1 MKINV
6 FVLICR
12 TLGVLRPANWA
23 RLHGTFLRPGIL
35 ESLNKITV
43 GRFKAVHECF
53 RLHCVIVHGF
63 WLKTQQRCS
72 GSRARTSDFLFFYFF
87 LKRGFSGFCLQ
98 KRAFTVRPAWHTAF
112 YLYSSALPL
121 VAVGPHDVHN
131 RPGVCTPSKARHQL
145 QLPCRELT
153 CRHPL
158 TKRAVAS
165 QRLRRNT
172 PP

>member
-1 MKINV
+1 MCQRLETPSGDWCWLYFPKINV

-53 RLHCVIVHGF
+53 RLHCVILHGF

-72 GSRARTSDFLFFYFF
+72 GSPARASDLFFLTRILRF
-87 LKRGFSGFCLQ
+87 LPAEENCHSPACLLYCILFVQ
-98 KRAFTVRPAWHTAF
+98 LRTTACCCWTPWRAQSARRMHTIQST
-112 YLYSSALPL
+112 SSVTAALPWTNL
-121 VAVGPHDVHN
+121 
-131 RPGVCTPSKARHQL
+131 S
-145 QLPCRELT
+145 
-153 CRHPL
+153 
-158 TKRAVAS
+158 
-165 QRLRRNT
+165 
-172 PP
+172 PPAD

>member
-6 FVLICR
+6 FVLIC
-12 TLGVLRPANWA
+12 RPANWA

-43 GRFKAVHECF
+43 GRLKAVHECF
-53 RLHCVIVHGF
+53 RRHCVILHGF

-72 GSRARTSDFLFFYFF
+72 GSPARASYFF
-87 LKRGFSGFCLQ
+87 VFFCFKRGFSGFCQQ
-98 KRAFTVRPAWHTAF
+98 KRPFTVRPAWHTAF
-112 YLYSSALPL
+112 YLYRSALPL

-131 RPGVCTPSKARHQL
+131 RTGVCTPFKARHQL
-145 QLPCRELT
+145 LLPCRELT

>member
-1 MKINV
+1 MYFPKINV

-53 RLHCVIVHGF
+53 RLHCVILHGF

-72 GSRARTSDFLFFYFF
+72 GSPARASDFFFFNADSQVF
-87 LKRGFSGFCLQ
+87 ASR
-98 KRAFTVRPAWHTAF
+98 
-112 YLYSSALPL
+112 
-121 VAVGPHDVHN
+121 
-131 RPGVCTPSKARHQL
+131 
-145 QLPCRELT
+145 RELSQSGLLAILHSLCTAPHYRLLLLDPMT
-153 CRHPL
+153 CTIGPAYAHHSKHVL
-158 TKRAVAS
+158 SYCCLAV
-165 QRLRRNT
+165 N
-172 PP
+172 